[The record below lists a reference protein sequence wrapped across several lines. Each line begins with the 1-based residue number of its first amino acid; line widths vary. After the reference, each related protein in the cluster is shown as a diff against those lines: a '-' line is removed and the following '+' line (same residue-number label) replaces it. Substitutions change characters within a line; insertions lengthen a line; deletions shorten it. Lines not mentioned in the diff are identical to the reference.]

1 MTLSLTFVR
10 FMHVVDG
17 KEIIGMFWF
26 PIANEKVMF
35 TEQQLLKILKLN
47 GYQATRIV
55 HTDDEM
61 VPRMLIIKLFPV

>member
-1 MTLSLTFVR
+1 MPLTLTFVR

-17 KEIIGMFWF
+17 KEIMGMFCF
-26 PIANEKVMF
+26 PVENENVTF

-55 HTDDEM
+55 HTSEDVM
-61 VPRMLIIKLFPV
+61 VH

>member
-1 MTLSLTFVR
+1 MLLTLTFVR

-17 KEIIGMFWF
+17 KEIMGMFCF
-26 PIANEKVMF
+26 PVATENVTF

-55 HTDDEM
+55 HTNENEM
-61 VPRMLIIKLFPV
+61 AH